1 MQMTDEA
8 IKLVQEL
15 GFPIAV
21 AVASIGMLAWV
32 IKYILKDKVEGTLV
46 RFDSRHDHLL
56 KELDGIKKEMHLRFD
71 QERDDTEKIKKWCSE
86 IKSDLKVYIDLTMKG
101 K

>member
-1 MQMTDEA
+1 MS
-8 IKLVQEL
+8 L
-15 GFPIAV
+15 G
-21 AVASIGMLAWV
+21 LAFALYSV
-32 IKYILKDKVEGTLV
+32 VRYILKEKVEDTLT
-46 RFDSRHDHLL
+46 RFDNRHDHLL
-56 KELDGIKKEMHLRFD
+56 KEIDEIKKEMHLRFD

>member
-1 MQMTDEA
+1 MTEEA
-8 IKLVQEL
+8 IKLIQEL
-15 GFPIAV
+15 GFPV
-21 AVASIGMLAWV
+21 AVALGCMLMLGWV
-32 IKYILKDKVEGTLV
+32 VRYILKEKVEDTLT
-46 RFDSRHDHLL
+46 RFDNRHDHLL
-56 KELDGIKKEMHLRFD
+56 KEIDEIKKEMHIRFD